1 MSRFCPLWGADS
13 VGVLSGASKNGG
25 SCKSSQLPCIFLS
38 FYSKPCNRFCNFQKA
53 FIEEHVFF
61 FQFHSLTLL
70 ATNYS
75 EAQNCVKG
83 HCWAI
88 ALNAIFIGSPFGSE
102 LHSATQKSHINIAFV
117 RHSCPVFGL
126 KSYCKSSFCML
137 PAEINFTHFS
147 LDFNIHNTQKSRAI
161 QAGFPKAQWSNTSYI
176 YL

>member
-1 MSRFCPLWGADS
+1 MYLFVIL
-13 VGVLSGASKNGG
+13 
-25 SCKSSQLPCIFLS
+25 QQT
-38 FYSKPCNRFCNFQKA
+38 NRFCNFWNV
-53 FIEEHVFF
+53 FTEEHVFF
-61 FQFHSLTLL
+61 FQFYSLTLL
-70 ATNYS
+70 ATNYL

-88 ALNAIFIGSPFGSE
+88 VLNAIFIGSPFGNE

-117 RHSCPVFGL
+117 RHGCPAFGL

-147 LDFNIHNTQKSRAI
+147 LDFNIHYTQKSRAI

-176 YL
+176 YICKPV